1 LEKAAEND
9 KIIQTQYQESTV
21 KHKIFPSFILLV
33 FLSLAC
39 NAPTGDQFANTT
51 EPKAS
56 EIVPAPTELAV
67 TEVVPTKVP
76 PPVDITFSINC
87 DAIDASFLAYC
98 DEYIAVTAEV
108 VYPILRE
115 ITGVGLADCFDRINY
130 TIIPGDAA
138 DGAGGISNGSE
149 ITYSKT
155 YSIDLVHKYDVHE
168 LIHSMSACSGALDQ
182 HVFHGILQNT
192 VYERLNVLDAGYFE
206 SRENAVD
213 LNNYLLEAVKTSNA
227 NDLHDQCR
235 GILANS
241 VTIAYFDI
249 DDENAV
255 TTLYRA
261 TINPQPAAALN
272 EKLTAIWGDSANQ
285 VQTLLD
291 TLEQNYKYLID
302 APECGY

>member
-1 LEKAAEND
+1 
-9 KIIQTQYQESTV
+9 V
-21 KHKIFPSFILLV
+21 KHRAFIAFISLV
-33 FLSLAC
+33 ILSLAC
-39 NAPTGDQFANTT
+39 NTPTAGPSANTVQPG
-51 EPKAS
+51 ESAS
-56 EIVPAPTELAV
+56 ETVPAPTEPPA
-67 TEVVPTKVP
+67 TEADPTEAP
-76 PPVDITFSINC
+76 TATLPPVDITFSINC

-98 DEYIAVTAEV
+98 DEYVAVTAEV
-108 VYPILRE
+108 VYPILRQ
-115 ITGVGLADCFDRINY
+115 ITGVALSDCFDSINY
-130 TIIPGDAA
+130 TIIPGNVSET
-138 DGAGGISNGSE
+138 AGGQSSGSE

-168 LIHSMSACSGALDQ
+168 LIHSISNCSGALDQ

-213 LNNYLLEAVKTSNA
+213 LNNYLLEAVKTSTA
-227 NDLHDQCR
+227 NDLYDQCR

-255 TTLYRA
+255 ITLYRA
-261 TINPQPAAALN
+261 TINPQPASSPN
-272 EKLTAIWGDSANQ
+272 EKLAALWGDSASQ
-285 VQTLLD
+285 VQALLD